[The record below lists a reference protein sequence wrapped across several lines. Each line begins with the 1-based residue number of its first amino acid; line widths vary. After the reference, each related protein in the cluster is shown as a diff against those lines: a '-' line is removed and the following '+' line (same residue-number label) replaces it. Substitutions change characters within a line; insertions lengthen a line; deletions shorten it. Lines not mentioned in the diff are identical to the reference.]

1 MSKPDFTK
9 KQKKLGASILA
20 VIVAV
25 VLALANG
32 KDIKQVFT
40 NLLETGLDEKGTGTG
55 DSGSLFS
62 DDASGTPDNPAENP
76 TKGPTKPEQPTNTPT
91 KAANTPAPT
100 NAPTKAANT
109 PTPTGTPTKAANTPT
124 PTSTPTKAANTPT
137 PTNAPTNT
145 PAPELSK
152 APEELVEEDGVYS
165 TPELVAAYLYVFH
178 KLPSNYITKN
188 DAVKLGWDSEKGNLW
203 DVTEQMSIGGSRFG
217 NYEGLLPDAKG
228 RTWYECDVNYN
239 GGYRGAER
247 ILYSND
253 GLIYYT
259 GDHYK
264 TFTRLY

>member
-1 MSKPDFTK
+1 MSKLNFTK
-9 KQKKLGASILA
+9 KQKKLGASILV

-40 NLLETGLDEKGTGTG
+40 NLLEAGLNDGGAGTG
-55 DSGSLFS
+55 DSDSLFS
-62 DDASGTPDNPAENP
+62 DDISGTPDNPAKNP
-76 TKGPTKPEQPTNTPT
+76 AEGPTKPEQPTNTPT

-100 NAPTKAANT
+100 DAPTKAAD
-109 PTPTGTPTKAANTPT
+109 TPT

-145 PAPELSK
+145 PTPELSK

-203 DVTEQMSIGGSRFG
+203 DVTDQMSIGGSRFG

-247 ILYSND
+247 ILYSSD

-259 GDHYK
+259 DDHYK